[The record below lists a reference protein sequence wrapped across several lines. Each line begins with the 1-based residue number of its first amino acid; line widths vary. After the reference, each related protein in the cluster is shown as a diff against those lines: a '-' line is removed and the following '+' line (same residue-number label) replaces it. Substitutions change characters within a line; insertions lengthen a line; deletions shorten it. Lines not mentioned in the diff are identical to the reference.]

1 MLIDRPIKIIRFQTP
16 EVNKHR
22 LPQRVTLTEGNFVAV
37 ERTIS
42 NDCLVF
48 FERDCDFDNMFNITT
63 LLQAA
68 EYLER
73 RERGIL

>member
-1 MLIDRPIKIIRFQTP
+1 MHSHALPLKINSKHTLSKIQDILVSKFIRFQTP

-42 NDCLVF
+42 NDWQW
-48 FERDCDFDNMFNITT
+48 IKK
-63 LLQAA
+63 
-68 EYLER
+68 
-73 RERGIL
+73 

>member
-48 FERDCDFDNMFNITT
+48 FEKRLRF
-63 LLQAA
+63 
-68 EYLER
+68 
-73 RERGIL
+73 